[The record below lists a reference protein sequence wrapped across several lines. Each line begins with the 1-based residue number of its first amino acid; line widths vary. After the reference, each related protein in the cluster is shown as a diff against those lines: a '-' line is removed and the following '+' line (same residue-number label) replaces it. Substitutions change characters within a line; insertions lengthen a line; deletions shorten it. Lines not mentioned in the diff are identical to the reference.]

1 MKFLTVSFFWITAW
15 NASVKGRKRDQWVNT
30 LTCRSLFTLKT
41 REEGNYAWMDL
52 NRTSSRGGKQLLD
65 LQRFSPRSPSP
76 SLFFFS
82 CLVLPC
88 LSSKRPKWC
97 MSCAVPCCSFSTSLS
112 FSLFLSCWS
121 SVQLS
126 VCTEGDK
133 RPKQA
138 SFSLSFSLSL
148 RIKKRKDDEEIDKE
162 RAESPSVVFS
172 FLFVLILLSFS
183 SVLHFEKRR
192 ISQHMYCCPESR
204 LKIEEK

>member
-1 MKFLTVSFFWITAW
+1 
-15 NASVKGRKRDQWVNT
+15 
-30 LTCRSLFTLKT
+30 
-41 REEGNYAWMDL
+41 MDL

-138 SFSLSFSLSL
+138 SFSLFLSLSGSRKERTMRKL
-148 RIKKRKDDEEIDKE
+148 IKKEQSHRL
-162 RAESPSVVFS
+162 SY
-172 FLFVLILLSFS
+172 FLFFLSWSCFLFPLYFILKNEEFLSTCIVVQS
-183 SVLHFEKRR
+183 LVWK
-192 ISQHMYCCPESR
+192 
-204 LKIEEK
+204 

>member
-138 SFSLSFSLSL
+138 SFSLFLSLSGSRKERTMRKL
-148 RIKKRKDDEEIDKE
+148 IKKEQSHRL
-162 RAESPSVVFS
+162 SY
-172 FLFVLILLSFS
+172 FLFFLSWSCFLFPLYFILKNEEFLSTCIVVQS
-183 SVLHFEKRR
+183 LVWK
-192 ISQHMYCCPESR
+192 
-204 LKIEEK
+204 